1 MGPGESFA
9 ETDKRYLAAEAGAN
23 RDDGCTAVTAV
34 LTEHSVVVAHVGD
47 SRAVLSRAGK
57 GAPPVPWPHLND
69 CEPFVEPAAGS
80 KVARTSMTRSRR
92 C

>member
-1 MGPGESFA
+1 MSRVPGKARARPTLAADCVGAGESFA

-47 SRAVLSRAGK
+47 SRGALARRQGCAPSPPRALCTLS
-57 GAPPVPWPHLND
+57 
-69 CEPFVEPAAGS
+69 
-80 KVARTSMTRSRR
+80 
-92 C
+92 